1 MRIKERLISEMF
13 KKREKIEIL
22 DIAEAKRRTEIS
34 YISILFAFI
43 VIFIHACSEPLGV
56 SGYSL
61 NSVPFYLTLSLF
73 RLSSFA
79 VQGFIFLSGVKLFIN
94 LKEPYDCVGTWLR
107 QYKRVVLPYVLWVC
121 LYFSFFVTINWE
133 VFSLKALVK
142 YILVGNLS
150 AHFYFVVVIV
160 QFYLLAP
167 LFVKLVKKLRPA
179 ILLPAAFVLM
189 IYLWQYLPDTLSKV
203 LTTADSELVA
213 YPIRVYLKYIDRVF
227 TSYLFYFILGL
238 VVGRFYES
246 FMVGLRKSGI
256 VVVFT
261 YCVFS
266 AVDVFGYVLV
276 RNLAPEGKLYPMFN
290 RFNEIFHVLYCISAI
305 LFCYYVIDAITRR
318 LPKGMPRPVRLM
330 DKATYLVYLVHP
342 LVLQLFKSLMDR
354 KLIVGVTGRFAIA
367 FFGTVLVSF
376 ISVMIWQFVVKKYN
390 ERLNKTINK

>member
-1 MRIKERLISEMF
+1 MF
-13 KKREKIEIL
+13 KKKEKTEIS
-22 DIAEAKRRTEIS
+22 DIAEAKRKNEIS
-34 YISILFAFI
+34 YISILFALI
-43 VIFIHACSEPLGV
+43 VIFIHSCSEPLGG

-94 LKEPYDCVGTWLR
+94 MKEPYDCVGTWLR

-121 LYFSFFVTINWE
+121 LYFCFFVTINWE

-179 ILLPAAFVLM
+179 ILLPVAFILM
-189 IYLWQYLPDTLSKV
+189 IYLWQYLPDTLNKV
-203 LTTADSELVA
+203 LATADSELVA

-238 VVGRFYES
+238 VVGRFYEP
-246 FMVGLRKSGI
+246 FIAGLRKSGI

-276 RNLAPEGKLYPMFN
+276 RNLAPDGKLYPVFN
-290 RFNEIFHVLYCISAI
+290 RYNEIFHVLYCISAI

-318 LPKGMPRPVRLM
+318 LPERMPLPVRLM

-354 KLIVGVTGRFAIA
+354 KLTVGVTGRFAIA
-367 FFGTVLVSF
+367 LFGTVLVSF
-376 ISVMIWQFVVKKYN
+376 ISVIVWQFIVKKYN
-390 ERLNKTINK
+390 ERLNKKAS